1 MAYATKAQVK
11 EYLGVLAGTTSED
24 DLLDSII
31 GRVQAFINSYTGR
44 LFEAAEDTTRKF
56 DAKRDTSD
64 NRLLLQFD
72 HDLVSITSIM
82 NGNGIAVNVGEYV
95 LLPTNYTPKYAIR
108 LKSSANKYWTYEDD
122 PEEAITIVGRWC
134 YSLTAPLDVEQAAV
148 RLVSYIYRQ
157 KDNAGEFD
165 RTILAGNS
173 TLLPTQIPRDVL
185 EYLQPYIRYV

>member
-11 EYLGVLAGTTSED
+11 QYLGIPSGTTSED
-24 DLLDSII
+24 DLIDDII
-31 GRVQAFINSYTGR
+31 DRVQAFVNSYTGR
-44 LFEAAEDTTRKF
+44 LFEASADTTRKF

-64 NRLLLQFD
+64 NRLMLTFD
-72 HDLVSITSIM
+72 HDLVSITSIT
-82 NGNGIAVNVGEYV
+82 NGDGTSVTASEYV
-95 LLPTNYTPKYAIR
+95 MIPTNYSPKFAIR
-108 LKSSANKYWTYEDD
+108 FKASANKYWTYEDD

-134 YSLTAPLDVEQAAV
+134 YSLTAPLDVEQAV
-148 RLVSYIYRQ
+148 IRLTSYIYRQ

-185 EYLQPYIRYV
+185 EYLHPYIRYV